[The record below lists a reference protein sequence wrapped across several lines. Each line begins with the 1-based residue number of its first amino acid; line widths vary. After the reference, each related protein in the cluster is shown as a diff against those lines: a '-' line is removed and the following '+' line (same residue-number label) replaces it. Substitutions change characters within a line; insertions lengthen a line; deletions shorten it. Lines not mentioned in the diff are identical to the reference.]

1 MEPSGTESPERAGAR
16 PAPPVSVP
24 NAELDAAHGTSEAD
38 RTPDPKRVG
47 PHLRLPV
54 RTTDVLDGMSGR
66 DTLTLEKRHGNGD
79 LIDLLDVLG
88 IGGPFRIESPWELR
102 DADDR
107 HLIHGGGYAA
117 VPFGE
122 RYGPL
127 VAFLGDFLERNREL
141 GLPQQSAAAWRA
153 ALEANLVALLAS
165 VAPGHA
171 DDRVFFTNSG
181 AEAVETALKM
191 ARAARPDAT
200 VFVNFGRAYHG
211 KTHGALALT
220 PNEEYQE
227 AFRPLAP
234 EVLTLPYG
242 DAEALRDALA
252 RNASRIC
259 AIVVEPVQGE
269 GGVVVP
275 PEGYLAELGRLAR
288 EHGVLVIADEIQTG
302 LGRTGHWFA
311 SVAAGLDPDIVTLA
325 KPLGGGLVPVGA
337 TIARKPIYRALL
349 HGLASKRHSTTFG
362 GGSLAMAVGVRSLE
376 LIVEEDLARRS
387 AEAGRYGLERMRAFA
402 ERQPH
407 LIEEVRGAGML
418 FAFVLRPVVGF
429 KVPGVSP
436 EDVQALAAALFM
448 RELHLGGVHGCYSV
462 NASRT
467 ARLTPPMNLPQP
479 LLVELFDRV
488 DEVGRRNPRSFSL
501 LQRFPLP
508 RLMRLAKIAL

>member
-1 MEPSGTESPERAGAR
+1 MPEVPSAEPASES
-16 PAPPVSVP
+16 
-24 NAELDAAHGTSEAD
+24 
-38 RTPDPKRVG
+38 TPTG
-47 PHLRLPV
+47 GQTRLPV
-54 RTTDVLDGMSGR
+54 RTTDVLDGMSAR
-66 DTLTLEKRHGNGD
+66 DTLNSEKRHGNGD
-79 LIDLLDVLG
+79 LIELLDTLG
-88 IGGPFRIESPWELR
+88 IAGPLNIESPWELR
-102 DADDR
+102 DGDGR
-107 HLIHGGGYAA
+107 HLIHAGGYAA

-127 VAFLGDFLERNREL
+127 MAFVADYLERDREL
-141 GLPQQSAAAWRA
+141 GLPQQSGAAWRA

-165 VAPGHA
+165 VAPTHV

-191 ARAARPDAT
+191 ARAARPNAT

-220 PNEEYQE
+220 PNEEYQG

-242 DAEALRDALA
+242 DAEAVRDTLA
-252 RNASRIC
+252 QQARRIC

-269 GGVVVP
+269 GGVVIP

-311 SVAAGLDPDIVTLA
+311 SVAARLDPDIVTLA

-337 TIARKPIYRALL
+337 TIARKSIYRALL

-362 GGSLAMAVGVRSLE
+362 GGSLAMAVGARSLE

-387 AEAGRYGLERMRAFA
+387 AEAGRYGLARMQALVERH
-402 ERQPH
+402 PH
-407 LIEEVRGAGML
+407 LLEEVRGAGTL

-429 KVPGVSP
+429 KVPGISP
-436 EDVQALAAALFM
+436 EDVQTLAAALFL
-448 RELHLGGVHGCYSV
+448 RELHLGGVHGCYST

-467 ARLTPPMNLPQP
+467 ARLTPPMNLPQR

-488 DEVGRRNPRSFSL
+488 DEVGRQNPRSFSL

-508 RLMRLAKIAL
+508 RLMRLAKIAF